1 MGRILSIDYGEKRVG
16 IALSDELKITAQP
29 FDTIINDNINRTAE
43 TLAGII
49 KDKDVEKVVLGLPRN
64 LKGEKG
70 RQAEEVEKFRN
81 VLVGKT
87 DVPVV
92 YQDEWLTSSEAKKI
106 LIKGGVKTGKNKSKV
121 DKVAAIII
129 LQNHLNSIT

>member
-29 FDTIINDNINRTAE
+29 LDTIINDNLEKTAS
-43 TLAGII
+43 TIAGII
-49 KDKDVEKVVLGLPRN
+49 SEKDVEKVILGLPRN

-70 RQAEEVEKFRN
+70 TQALEVEKFRDL
-81 VLVGKT
+81 LVSIIS
-87 DVPVV
+87 VPVV
-92 YQDEWLTSSEAKKI
+92 FQDEWLTSSEAKKT

-121 DKVAAIII
+121 DKIAAVLI
-129 LQNHLNSIT
+129 LQNHLNSIS